1 MGGCSTHLQED
12 LAVDAIRLILEDR
25 GEDDGDTVGG
35 GLDVDRFLVAVV
47 NLHELALPAGRLE
60 VLLLGEGALEGTS
73 HGIALQQ
80 GDRLDEGRAVL
91 CTSDE

>member
-25 GEDDGDTVGG
+25 REDDGDAVGG

-73 HGIALQQ
+73 HGIAL
-80 GDRLDEGRAVL
+80 
-91 CTSDE
+91 